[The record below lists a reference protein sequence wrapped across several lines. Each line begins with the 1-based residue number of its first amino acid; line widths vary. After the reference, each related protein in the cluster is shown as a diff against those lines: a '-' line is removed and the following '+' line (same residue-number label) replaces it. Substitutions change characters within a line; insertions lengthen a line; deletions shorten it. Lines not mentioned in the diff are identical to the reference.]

1 MDQDRDMERSP
12 RRKGVC
18 VVTIM
23 WQPTGLLITVT
34 TRLDVE
40 AVARETTRAATTV
53 DEAVEAL
60 REFLLHFTSLTT

>member
-1 MDQDRDMERSP
+1 MERSA

-23 WQPTGLLITVT
+23 RQPTGLLIAIT
-34 TRLDVE
+34 TRPDVE
-40 AVARETTRAATTV
+40 EAAGATTRAVTTI

-60 REFLLHFTSLTT
+60 REFLIRFTSLTT